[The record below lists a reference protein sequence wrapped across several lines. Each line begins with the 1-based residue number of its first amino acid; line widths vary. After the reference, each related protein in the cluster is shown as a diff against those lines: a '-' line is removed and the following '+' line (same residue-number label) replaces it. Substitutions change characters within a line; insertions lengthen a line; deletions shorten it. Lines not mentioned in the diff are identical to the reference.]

1 MAGHKIKRIL
11 VAVKPDTDELPLAAT
26 HARFLAQSF
35 AAEIALLSCVSE
47 VRLASGL
54 AAADPA
60 AVEAMQTAWLEREHE
75 ALDRLAEPL
84 RKTGVKVTT
93 RVSVRSPIYASIL
106 EEAEAWSA
114 DLVVVG
120 IHEPRPVPHTRL
132 TDVDW
137 QLMRLCP
144 RPLLLVADPTIES
157 YRTILA
163 AVDPLHRHAEPS
175 GLDAAVVETAE
186 QFAVAFQ
193 ARLCVANIYPSPDDY
208 EIVSSVEVE
217 PGVFYGTENIKAAHL
232 KAVEKLLGR
241 ARSKRVDILLQS
253 GRPAIEIAALAAQQK
268 AELVVLGS
276 VKRNRLEVA
285 LMGSTAEAVVAD
297 ASCDILLV
305 QRARE
310 VSEEHDE

>member
-11 VAVKPDTDELPLAAT
+11 VAVKPDTEEMPLAAT
-26 HARFLAQSF
+26 HARFLAESF

-60 AVEAMQTAWLEREHE
+60 AVEAMQTAWLEREH
-75 ALDRLAEPL
+75 AVLDRLAEPL

-120 IHEPRPVPHTRL
+120 IHEPRP
-132 TDVDW
+132 
-137 QLMRLCP
+137 
-144 RPLLLVADPTIES
+144 LLLVADPTIES

-163 AVDPLHRHAEPS
+163 AVDPLHQHAEPS

-253 GRPAIEIAALAAQQK
+253 GRPATEIAALAAQQK

-276 VKRNRLEVA
+276 VKRSRLEVA

-297 ASCDILLV
+297 APCDILLV

-310 VSEEHDE
+310 VSEKHDE